1 MTTTRIPGIPSEL
14 LKPQHSPCISIYMP
28 TGKRH
33 PENLG
38 DALHFKNLV
47 TETRNQGIRLAGKRE
62 MQPLLDRLNAM
73 VDDHDFWMH
82 SLEGIAAF
90 VAPGIFMM
98 LRLQEPVVEEVSVS
112 LDGKFH
118 LRPLLRI
125 FQATDR
131 FQLLALTR
139 TELRLYEGNR
149 FQLVE
154 IPRAPGVPKDME
166 DALGHQITPP
176 HQTIASFGGAENAG
190 SMRHGHSS
198 RKDEEELDNER
209 FYRAVDRAVDDHHSS
224 VSGLPLV
231 LAALPDHQSLFR
243 KVSHNPLLVAD
254 AVDVDPRMAST
265 EELRRMAWDA
275 LEPRWTARLE
285 AAIAR
290 YEEYRLKSLGD
301 DDPFIVAKAAATGK
315 VWTLLL
321 DSDRRYAGK
330 LDRATGRITPVT
342 SEAQADDAL
351 AEIAMLVLE
360 NGGEVLVLPSERMPS
375 QTGLAA
381 IYRYS

>member
-1 MTTTRIPGIPSEL
+1 MKIRIPGIPSEL
-14 LKPQHSPCISIYMP
+14 LKQQPSPCISIYMP

-38 DALHFKNLV
+38 DALHFKNLL
-47 TETRNQGIRLAGKRE
+47 TETRNQGLQLAGKRE
-62 MQPLLDRLNAM
+62 IQPLLDRLSAM

-98 LRLQEPVVEEVSVS
+98 LRLQEPVAEEVSVS

-139 TELRLYEGNR
+139 TDLRLYEGNR
-149 FQLVE
+149 LRLVE

-166 DALGHQITPP
+166 DALGHQTTPP
-176 HQTIASFGGAENAG
+176 HQTMAFFGGAENAG

-209 FYRAVDRAVDDHHSS
+209 FFRAVDRAVDDCHSS
-224 VSGLPLV
+224 VSGLPLI
-231 LAALPDHQSLFR
+231 LAALPEHQSLFR

-254 AVDVDPRMAST
+254 AVDVDPRMVST

-275 LEPRWTARLE
+275 LEPRWKAQVE

-290 YEEYRLKSLGD
+290 YEEYRSKSLGD
-301 DDPFIVAKAAATGK
+301 DDPFVVAKAASTGK
-315 VWTLLL
+315 VRTLLL
-321 DSDRRYAGK
+321 DRDRRYAGK
-330 LDRATGRITPVT
+330 LDWSTGRITPVK
-342 SEAQADDAL
+342 SEARADDAL
-351 AEIAMLVLE
+351 EAIAMLVLE

-375 QTGLAA
+375 QTGVAA